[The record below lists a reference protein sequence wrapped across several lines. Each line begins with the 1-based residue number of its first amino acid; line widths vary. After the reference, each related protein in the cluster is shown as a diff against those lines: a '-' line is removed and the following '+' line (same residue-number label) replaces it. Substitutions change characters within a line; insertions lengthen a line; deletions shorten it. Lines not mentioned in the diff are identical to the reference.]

1 MMTQAFYSGISG
13 VKTHSTGIDI
23 VSDNLANIS
32 TVGYRGSGYEFSN
45 LFEDMIHTQTGGKN
59 ATSVESSV
67 GAGSKVSATPMMQ
80 GVGSEILTDR
90 STDLAILGD
99 GWFGVQ
105 GKDKPIY
112 TRDGNFTFDANDDL
126 VTQDGFHVLGTMGNN
141 IKNGI
146 LTNTLAEV
154 PLGGVTAQ
162 EKLRFPKSL
171 TYPPEP
177 STKAKFLGNIGTDGN
192 PQTMGATVVDAQSN
206 KNDLRLE
213 FTKKAQ
219 QNPPG
224 SQWDVTATVQSL
236 DGSKIFDTKTG
247 SVEFDEKGALVL
259 STLSTIDNNG
269 TPVAIDLGTG
279 FDGVVSIDNVNVSS
293 SSLADGTIGGELR
306 GYDINKNGEVIATF
320 TNGRQS
326 SVGKI
331 AVFHFAND
339 QGLERL
345 NGSRFRES
353 SNSGQPIFF
362 QDKNGQNIIGTDITN
377 FKLEGSNV
385 TMEYGLTELIV
396 LQRSYDA
403 NAKSITTAD
412 QMMQKALS
420 MDAR

>member
-32 TVGYRGSGYEFSN
+32 TVGYRGNGYEFSS
-45 LFEDMIHTQTGGKN
+45 LFENMINTETGGLN
-59 ATSVESSV
+59 TTSVDSSI
-67 GAGSKVSATPMMQ
+67 GLGTKLSATPMMQ
-80 GVGSEILTDR
+80 GVGVEILTDR

-105 GKDKPIY
+105 GNDKPVY
-112 TRDGNFTFDANDDL
+112 TRDGSFTFDSNDDL

-141 IKNGI
+141 IKDGV
-146 LTNTLAEV
+146 LTQTLAEV
-154 PLGGVTAQ
+154 PLGSVAAQ

-171 TYPPEP
+171 IYPPEP
-177 STKAKFLGNIGTDGN
+177 STKAKFLGNVGTGEQV
-192 PQTMGATVVDAQSN
+192 QTMGATVVDGDSN

-224 SQWDVTATVQSL
+224 SQWDVKAIVQSL
-236 DGSKIFDTKTG
+236 DGATVYDTQTG
-247 SVEFDEKGALVL
+247 TLEFDEKGALVT
-259 STLSTIDNNG
+259 STLTTIDNNG
-269 TPVAIDLGTG
+269 SPVTIDLGTG
-279 FDGVVSIDNVNVSS
+279 FDGVVSIDNVNISS
-293 SSLADGTIGGELR
+293 SSLADGTIGGDLR
-306 GYDINKNGEVIATF
+306 GYDINKNGEVVATF

-331 AVFHFAND
+331 AVYHFAND

-353 SNSGQPIFF
+353 ANSGAPIFF
-362 QDKNGQNIIGTDITN
+362 QDSNGKNIIGTDITN
-377 FKLEGSNV
+377 FKLEGSNIS
-385 TMEYGLTELIV
+385 MEYGLTELII

-420 MDAR
+420 MDA